1 MTRSKADRPYGNFP
15 RHGLVPEPE
24 PEIAAAAQGRRARV
38 RRWLRAR
45 SRRERVELAI
55 TAILVFAAIFISI
68 SALPK
73 GVELGTVRREEFFAP
88 ENVQSILAGAASIAA
103 AGH

>member
-1 MTRSKADRPYGNFP
+1 MRGSKADRPYGNFP
-15 RHGLVPEPE
+15 RHGLAPEPE
-24 PEIAAAAQGRRARV
+24 LEVAAAPPGRRARIGGC
-38 RRWLRAR
+38 LRAR

-73 GVELGTVRREEFFAP
+73 CVQLGTVDVTRPTPSPPVP
-88 ENVQSILAGAASIAA
+88 ELSPRLA
-103 AGH
+103 